1 MIMRRIAKMQSV
13 TCYNASGPPPILS
26 SSGSGACWNG
36 RRDVLIRDSISAV
49 AFGKESSGVTA
60 GAHTST
66 RPTHASMAT
75 VHQEAE
81 GMAREL
87 PPGYQP
93 SSTEE
98 FMNPLQVAYFRQRL
112 ETSRAD
118 LQRELAA
125 IPPPTVDEGN
135 QEGDQTDQASA
146 GSEREFGMLNRER
159 VQTLLRQTERALAKL
174 EAGTYGYCDVTGEP
188 IDLRRLLAQPATCL
202 SLEAQQAR
210 EGRPRR

>member
-1 MIMRRIAKMQSV
+1 
-13 TCYNASGPPPILS
+13 
-26 SSGSGACWNG
+26 
-36 RRDVLIRDSISAV
+36 
-49 AFGKESSGVTA
+49 
-60 GAHTST
+60 
-66 RPTHASMAT
+66 MAT

-81 GMAREL
+81 GMAHEL

-125 IPPPTVDEGN
+125 IPPPTVDEGG

>member
-1 MIMRRIAKMQSV
+1 
-13 TCYNASGPPPILS
+13 
-26 SSGSGACWNG
+26 
-36 RRDVLIRDSISAV
+36 
-49 AFGKESSGVTA
+49 
-60 GAHTST
+60 
-66 RPTHASMAT
+66 MAT

-87 PPGYQP
+87 PPGYRP

-125 IPPPTVDEGN
+125 IPPPTVDEGG

-188 IDLRRLLAQPATCL
+188 IDLCRLLAQPATCL

-210 EGRPRR
+210 EGQPRR